1 LNDGNQLYKKLNKT
15 QGGGIMSMCKIC
27 HKDSEKHSDKTWF
40 LHQQKLKCAF
50 CGDSSLVHS
59 KKLWDIHQDAVP
71 KNAKLATMLLG
82 RGPKALAKIEKW
94 NTVKTNGKDS
104 PYHVEYVPIYIHCD
118 ECGNALGNAEEKLAD
133 VLDKTCLQCFCDIT
147 EQEYRW
153 NESPRV

>member
-1 LNDGNQLYKKLNKT
+1 MVINYTKKLNKT
-15 QGGGIMSMCKIC
+15 QGGGRMSMCKVC

-59 KKLWDIHQDAVP
+59 KKLWDIHQNAVP

-82 RGPKALAKIEKW
+82 RGPNVLAKVEKW

-147 EQEYRW
+147 EQEYKW

>member
-1 LNDGNQLYKKLNKT
+1 
-15 QGGGIMSMCKIC
+15 MSMCKVC

-59 KKLWDIHQDAVP
+59 KKLWDIHQNAVP

-82 RGPKALAKIEKW
+82 RGPNVLAKVEKW

-147 EQEYRW
+147 EQEYKW

>member
-1 LNDGNQLYKKLNKT
+1 
-15 QGGGIMSMCKIC
+15 MSMCKIC
-27 HKDSEKHSDKTWF
+27 HKDSEKHSEKTWF

-71 KNAKLATMLLG
+71 KNAKLATKLLG
-82 RGPKALAKIEKW
+82 RGPNVLAKVEKW
-94 NTVKTNGKDS
+94 NTVKTNCKYS